1 MITRIVKM
9 EIKPGSIQTFMEY
22 FSSHAIHMQE
32 VQGCAS
38 LQLVHS
44 IDDENIF
51 FTISEWHRAE
61 DLQSYRHSD
70 LFKKIWSAVKPLF
83 CAPAQAWSTE
93 SLYHGKN

>member
-1 MITRIVKM
+1 
-9 EIKPGSIQTFMEY
+9 
-22 FSSHAIHMQE
+22 MQE

-51 FTISEWHRAE
+51 
-61 DLQSYRHSD
+61 LQSANGIGR
-70 LFKKIWSAVKPLF
+70 KICNRIVILICLKNLVCSKTLF

-93 SLYHGKN
+93 SLSWKN